1 MQEEFSVFRIEACGI
16 GRQQVGGEIRSELQ
30 RVTGLP
36 FAGLAMNP
44 ARVLAISFKL
54 ETHSDITDN
63 GLSQSLAT
71 AFRQKRR
78 VAGSIVD
85 PGQSIFASLV
95 GNSRRRCRLA
105 ETAAAAAAAASAA
118 AAAAAA
124 TTATATPAPAT
135 SAPATTATPRHL
147 LQGAAVVFLVEQMEC
162 RQADVRDFLFTQRDC
177 LCRCDVEFL
186 RDVRS
191 RRG

>member
-71 AFRQKRR
+71 ALRQKEDWPGRL
-78 VAGSIVD
+78 ST
-85 PGQSIFASLV
+85 PGQSIFASLEAIHE
-95 GNSRRRCRLA
+95 G
-105 ETAAAAAAAASAA
+105 AAA
-118 AAAAAA
+118 
-124 TTATATPAPAT
+124 
-135 SAPATTATPRHL
+135 
-147 LQGAAVVFLVEQMEC
+147 
-162 RQADVRDFLFTQRDC
+162 
-177 LCRCDVEFL
+177 
-186 RDVRS
+186 
-191 RRG
+191 